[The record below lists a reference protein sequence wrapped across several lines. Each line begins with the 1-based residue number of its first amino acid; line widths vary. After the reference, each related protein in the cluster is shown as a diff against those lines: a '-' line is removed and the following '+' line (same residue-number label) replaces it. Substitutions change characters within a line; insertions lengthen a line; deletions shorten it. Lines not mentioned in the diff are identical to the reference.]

1 MYAKPSSS
9 EALQFF
15 HFSFAN
21 AKDFVKRFTRIPIFI
36 CKSSLTE
43 IKEFPW
49 ICVKRCKCVHV
60 DCRFFFFFL
69 HWSLANYK
77 QLLEYSRKSGSPEL
91 QMHMHSIMRI
101 HEEGR
106 RTSVLV
112 VLFLAAVIPVFRHLQ
127 SLRNGNMILA
137 SILFIFFSKLSLCL
151 YQVPSES
158 VREFSTFSVIWL

>member
-1 MYAKPSSS
+1 
-9 EALQFF
+9 
-15 HFSFAN
+15 
-21 AKDFVKRFTRIPIFI
+21 
-36 CKSSLTE
+36 
-43 IKEFPW
+43 
-49 ICVKRCKCVHV
+49 
-60 DCRFFFFFL
+60 
-69 HWSLANYK
+69 
-77 QLLEYSRKSGSPEL
+77 
-91 QMHMHSIMRI
+91 MHMHSIMRI

-137 SILFIFFSKLSLCL
+137 SILFIFSSKLSLCL